1 MNSDTRNQFQL
12 PDGQFSGNGNQSF
25 LSQGSY
31 QNFPQFNNNMMS
43 QVQYTQPNMM
53 TSFGQQPGLGD
64 SSNPTHHLGMQAMNN
79 MQFSNTN
86 PGPYGNN
93 QFLQAQASQ
102 MLNNPQYRQN
112 DAQDWKSQLSTVD
125 RQHVISQLFQTMQN
139 VVQAR
144 ASQQG
149 IPGPLDHS
157 KIELLSRRL
166 EQHIFDTVAS
176 RVSLLLLVK
185 RNRSHFIASLSW

>member
-12 PDGQFSGNGNQSF
+12 PDGQFNGNGNQSF
-25 LSQGSY
+25 LSQESY

-64 SSNPTHHLGMQAMNN
+64 SGNQAHHLGMQAMNN
-79 MQFSNTN
+79 MQFSNSN

-102 MLNNPQYRQN
+102 MLNNPQFRQN
-112 DAQDWKSQLSTVD
+112 DVQDWKSQLSTVD
-125 RQHVISQLFQTMQN
+125 RQHVISQLFQTMQT

-176 RVSLLLLVK
+176 RVSPLLLL
-185 RNRSHFIASLSW
+185 